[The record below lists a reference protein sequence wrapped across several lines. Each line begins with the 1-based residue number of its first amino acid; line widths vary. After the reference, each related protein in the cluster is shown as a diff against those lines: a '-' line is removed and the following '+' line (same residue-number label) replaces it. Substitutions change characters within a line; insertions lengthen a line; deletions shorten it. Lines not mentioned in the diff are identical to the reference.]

1 MSSEIKQAAPP
12 QEKKIY
18 SEGRGQYTII
28 NGTNVCYF
36 QFPLTNKLEEN
47 LVEISFLRDQILTS
61 LANQA
66 KAAKEKA
73 PSQEDSKPEATVSE
87 E

>member
-1 MSSEIKQAAPP
+1 MSSEIKQEAPP
-12 QEKKIY
+12 QEKKKY

-28 NGTNVCYF
+28 NGTKVCYF

-66 KAAKEKA
+66 KAAKEKDVK
-73 PSQEDSKPEATVSE
+73 ENKERTY
-87 E
+87 

>member
-1 MSSEIKQAAPP
+1 MSSEIKQEAPP

-28 NGTNVCYF
+28 NGTKVCYF

-66 KAAKEKA
+66 KA